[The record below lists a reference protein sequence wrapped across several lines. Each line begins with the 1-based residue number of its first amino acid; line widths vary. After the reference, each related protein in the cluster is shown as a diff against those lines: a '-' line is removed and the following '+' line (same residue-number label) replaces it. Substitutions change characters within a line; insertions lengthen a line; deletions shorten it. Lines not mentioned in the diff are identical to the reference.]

1 MKENNKEI
9 LLNTN
14 SRVIHIHAYICMGV
28 WKILSTVFSTIV
40 IRIS

>member
-9 LLNTN
+9 LLNIN
-14 SRVIHIHAYICMGV
+14 SRVIQKYVYVCMEF

-40 IRIS
+40 MRVS